1 MQKQTAYRI
10 IQIWIIMKVQ
20 RIKDYQETIIYNPI
34 TAVKAIKG
42 LEGLIK
48 IQRKLI
54 NRFNNRI
61 KLQFF
66 KTNTIKSN
74 F

>member
-1 MQKQTAYRI
+1 
-10 IQIWIIMKVQ
+10 MKVQ

-48 IQRKLI
+48 ILRKLI